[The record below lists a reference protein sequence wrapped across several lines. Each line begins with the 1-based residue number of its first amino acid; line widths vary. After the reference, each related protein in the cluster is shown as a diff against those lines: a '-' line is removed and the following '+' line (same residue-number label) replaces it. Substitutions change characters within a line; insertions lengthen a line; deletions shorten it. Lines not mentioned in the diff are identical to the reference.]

1 MPGLPK
7 CWYSRRIYKLGFVK
21 IKLVKRADRCYCHSV
36 LSLVV
41 NLCFRVLVGLRYCQ
55 WGLSGDL
62 VWDSTVVAAQRIELT
77 S

>member
-1 MPGLPK
+1 MPGLPR

-21 IKLVKRADRCYCHSV
+21 IKLVRTGDRCYWHLV
-36 LSLVV
+36 LSLVI

-55 WGLSGDL
+55 WELLGDL